1 MDNSLQIS
9 RNIKNNTIEATK
21 SKYKKKLRTGQKVN
35 VWISRVVLIIMCLIV
50 IFPILAIVSASM
62 AKGEAFTQKT
72 IFPAVWTLENYVKV
86 IKDTNFLIWVR
97 NSLVVCFSVATI
109 QLLMTVPAGY
119 AFSKLKFKGRSKGLL
134 SLIILQM
141 FPATMALPA
150 ILAVAFRIGG
160 MDNLFVL
167 ILILCGGS
175 AYNIWL
181 MKGYIDGI
189 PQELIEAA
197 YVDGATNFQT
207 FFKIVLPLMRNMMV
221 VIFLFSFI
229 GTYGEFM
236 FTAALMKEPNTQT
249 IATGLRQFI
258 NNKFSANWTQ
268 YSAAAI
274 MASLPIVGLFLSTQK
289 FISKGLVSGA
299 VKG

>member
-1 MDNSLQIS
+1 MNNNLQLLTD
-9 RNIKNNTIEATK
+9 RIKSPK
-21 SKYKKKLRTGQKVN
+21 VKYKKNLRTGQKVG
-35 VWISRVVLIIMCLIV
+35 VWASRLALIFMCLIV
-50 IFPILAIVSASM
+50 LFPVFAIVSASM
-62 AKGEAFTQKT
+62 AKGQAFTQKT
-72 IFPAVWTLENYVKV
+72 ILPAAWTLENYVKV
-86 IKDTNFLIWVR
+86 IRDTNFLIWVK
-97 NSLVVCFSVATI
+97 NSLVLCFCVAII
-109 QLLMTVPAGY
+109 QLIMTVPAGY
-119 AFSKLKFKGRSKGLL
+119 AFSKLKFKGRSKGLM
-134 SLIILQM
+134 SLLILQM

-150 ILAVAFRIGG
+150 ILAVAFRING
-160 MDNLFVL
+160 MDNILVL

-197 YVDGATNFQT
+197 YVDGATTFQT

-236 FTAALMKEPNTQT
+236 FTAALMKEPTTQT

-258 NNKFSANWTQ
+258 NNNFSANWTQ

-274 MASLPIVGLFLSTQK
+274 MASLPIILLFLGTQK
-289 FISKGLVSGA
+289 FISKGLVSGS
-299 VKG
+299 VKE

>member
-1 MDNSLQIS
+1 MNNNLQLLTD
-9 RNIKNNTIEATK
+9 RIKSPK
-21 SKYKKKLRTGQKVN
+21 VKYKKNLRTGQKVG
-35 VWISRVVLIIMCLIV
+35 VWASRLALIFMCLIV
-50 IFPILAIVSASM
+50 LFPVFAIVSASM
-62 AKGEAFTQKT
+62 AKGQAFTQKT
-72 IFPAVWTLENYVKV
+72 ILPVAWTLENYVKV
-86 IKDTNFLIWVR
+86 IRDTNFLIWVK
-97 NSLVVCFSVATI
+97 NSLVLCFCVAII
-109 QLLMTVPAGY
+109 QLIMTVPAGY
-119 AFSKLKFKGRSKGLL
+119 AFSKLKFKGRSKGLM
-134 SLIILQM
+134 SLLILQM

-150 ILAVAFRIGG
+150 ILAVAFRING
-160 MDNLFVL
+160 MDNILVL

-197 YVDGATNFQT
+197 YVDGATTFQT

-236 FTAALMKEPNTQT
+236 FTAALMKEPTTQT

-258 NNKFSANWTQ
+258 NNNFSANWTQ

-274 MASLPIVGLFLSTQK
+274 MASLPIILLFLGTQK
-289 FISKGLVSGA
+289 FISKGLVSGS
-299 VKG
+299 VKE

>member
-1 MDNSLQIS
+1 MESSVQFQTN
-9 RNIKNNTIEATK
+9 EAK
-21 SKYKKKLRTGQKVN
+21 VPKYKYKKNLRTGQKVG
-35 VWISRVVLIIMCLIV
+35 VWVSRLVLIFMCLIV
-50 IFPILAIVSASM
+50 IFPVLAIVTASM
-62 AKGEAFTQKT
+62 AKGQAFTQKT
-72 IFPAVWTLENYVKV
+72 ILPAAWTLENYVKV
-86 IKDTNFLIWVR
+86 IRDTNFLIWVR
-97 NSLVVCFSVATI
+97 NSLVLCFSVAII
-109 QLLMTVPAGY
+109 QLCMTVPAGY
-119 AFSKLKFKGRSKGLL
+119 AFSKLKFRGRSKGLL
-134 SLIILQM
+134 SLLILQM

-150 ILAVAFRIGG
+150 ILAVAFRING
-160 MDNLFVL
+160 MDNMLVL

-197 YVDGATNFQT
+197 YVDGATSFQT
-207 FFKIVLPLMRNMMV
+207 FFKIVLPLMKNMIV

-236 FTAALMKEPNTQT
+236 FTAALMKEPTNQT

-258 NNKFSANWTQ
+258 NNNFSANWTQ

-274 MASLPIVGLFLSTQK
+274 MASLPIVLLFLSTQK

>member
-1 MDNSLQIS
+1 MNNNLQIS
-9 RNIKNNTIEATK
+9 TDRIKSPK
-21 SKYKKKLRTGQKVN
+21 LKYKKNLRTGQKVGI
-35 VWISRVVLIIMCLIV
+35 WTSRLVLIFMCLIV
-50 IFPILAIVSASM
+50 LFPVFAIVSASM
-62 AKGEAFTQKT
+62 AKGQTFTQKT
-72 IFPAVWTLENYVKV
+72 ILPAAWTLENYIKV
-86 IKDTNFLIWVR
+86 IRDTNFLLWVK
-97 NSLVVCFSVATI
+97 NSLILCFFVAVI
-109 QLLMTVPAGY
+109 QLIMTVPAGY
-119 AFSKLKFKGRSKGLL
+119 AFSKLKFKGRSKGLM
-134 SLIILQM
+134 SLLILQM

-150 ILAVAFRIGG
+150 ILAVAFRING
-160 MDNLFVL
+160 MDNILVL

-197 YVDGATNFQT
+197 YVDGATTFQT

-236 FTAALMKEPNTQT
+236 FTAALMKEPTTQT

-258 NNKFSANWTQ
+258 NNNFSANWTQ

-274 MASLPIVGLFLSTQK
+274 MASLPIVLLFLGTQK
-289 FISKGLVSGA
+289 FISKGLVAGS

>member
-1 MDNSLQIS
+1 MNNNLQIS
-9 RNIKNNTIEATK
+9 ADRIKAPK
-21 SKYKKKLRTGQKVN
+21 LKYKKNLRTGQKVGI
-35 VWISRVVLIIMCLIV
+35 WTSRLVLIFMCLIV
-50 IFPILAIVSASM
+50 LFPVFAIVSASM
-62 AKGEAFTQKT
+62 AKGQTFTQKT
-72 IFPAVWTLENYVKV
+72 ILPAAWTLENYIKV
-86 IKDTNFLIWVR
+86 IRDTNFLIWVR
-97 NSLVVCFSVATI
+97 NSLIVCFSVATI
-109 QLLMTVPAGY
+109 QLIMTVPAGY

-134 SLIILQM
+134 SLLILQM

-160 MDNLFVL
+160 MDNLLVL

-189 PQELIEAA
+189 PQDLIEAA

-236 FTAALMKEPNTQT
+236 FTAALMKEPSTQT

-258 NNKFSANWTQ
+258 NNNFSANWTQ

-274 MASLPIVGLFLSTQK
+274 MSSLPIVLLFLSTQK

>member
-1 MDNSLQIS
+1 MNNLQIS
-9 RNIKNNTIEATK
+9 MDRIKSSK
-21 SKYKKKLRTGQKVN
+21 LKYKKNLRTGQKVGI
-35 VWISRVVLIIMCLIV
+35 WTSRLVLILMCLIV
-50 IFPILAIVSASM
+50 LFPVFAIISASM
-62 AKGEAFTQKT
+62 AKGQTFTQKT
-72 IFPAVWTLENYVKV
+72 ILPTAWTLENYVKV
-86 IKDTNFLIWVR
+86 IRDTNFLIWVK
-97 NSLVVCFSVATI
+97 NSLVLCFCVATI
-109 QLLMTVPAGY
+109 QLIMTVPAGY
-119 AFSKLKFKGRSKGLL
+119 AFSKLKFKGRSKGLM
-134 SLIILQM
+134 SLLILQM

-150 ILAVAFRIGG
+150 ILAVAFRING
-160 MDNLFVL
+160 MDNILVL

-197 YVDGATNFQT
+197 YVDGATTFQT
-207 FFKIVLPLMRNMMV
+207 FFKIVLPLMKNMMV

-236 FTAALMKEPNTQT
+236 FTAALMKEPTTQT

-258 NNKFSANWTQ
+258 NNNFSANWTQ

-274 MASLPIVGLFLSTQK
+274 MASLPIVLLFLGTQK
-289 FISKGLVSGA
+289 FISKGLVAGS